1 MMTFVKK
8 ATNGATNYAH
18 KLSLCGLVKMAQRA
32 EQPDE
37 NAAGA
42 APGK

>member
-1 MMTFVKK
+1 VKK
-8 ATNGATNYAH
+8 ATNGATNYAD
-18 KLSLCGLVKMAQRA
+18 KLGLCGPVKMAERA

-42 APGK
+42 AAGK